1 MRRMTTLLLAV
12 AAAATVEASGTAGEA
27 LDAACPRPAWSAE
40 VPGTPG
46 ASREQMAE
54 AGRALRDF
62 DAAVT
67 AYGECLQVESDRLA
81 ADAAMTD
88 AGRTALLDAV
98 ADRNDAAVGEVE
110 RLAAAFNA
118 QLRAWRAAQEAG
130 ARFNPPRLKS
140 PLTSRHR
147 DRCFPS
153 DVLGYRNEMQLLL
166 TLEIDPDGAAR
177 VVDYPPGLS
186 PEMKEASVCAI
197 RTLRFEPATRD
208 GMAVAAKVRLPI
220 TFNQGDKPVDR
231 TMPDVE
237 SSATELAALR
247 QSCQPAGLASG
258 GDVLVEITVNRE
270 GAVTRTRV
278 LRSAGEPAV
287 DAAAEC
293 ILRGT
298 RFSPSTRNGTEVES
312 TVQWTV
318 TVAP

>member
-1 MRRMTTLLLAV
+1 MRRMMTLLLAF
-12 AAAATVEASGTAGEA
+12 ATAATVEASGTAGEA
-27 LDAACPRPAWSAE
+27 LDAACPRPAWSAK

-67 AYGECLQVESDRLA
+67 AYGECLQRESSRLG
-81 ADAAMTD
+81 ADPAMTET
-88 AGRTALLDAV
+88 GRKELLDAL
-98 ADRNDAAVGEVE
+98 ADRNDAAVEEVE
-110 RLAAAFNA
+110 QLAAAFNA
-118 QLRAWRAAQEAG
+118 QVRAWREAQEDSDD
-130 ARFNPPRLKS
+130 FTPPRLKS
-140 PLTSRHR
+140 PLTSRQR
-147 DRCFPS
+147 DRCFPY
-153 DVLGYRNEMQLLL
+153 DVLGSLTEMQLRLIAQV
-166 TLEIDPDGAAR
+166 EPDGAAR
-177 VVDYPPGLS
+177 IVEYPPGISREL
-186 PEMKEASVCAI
+186 KDASDCAI
-197 RTLRFEPATRD
+197 KTLRFEPATRS
-208 GMAVAAKVRLPI
+208 GVAVAAKVTLPI
-220 TFNQGDKPVDR
+220 SFNQGDKRVDR
-231 TMPDVE
+231 TMPEVE

-278 LRSAGEPAV
+278 LRSSGEPAA